1 MKIKR
6 SELRQLIAEMAGHRY
21 KKYGPG
27 TMGYSDLTP
36 IRGDHL
42 GRAEAGEYRQRLSIP
57 EPEVKISNNASNA
70 LYAFNYSWRE
80 HGKTME
86 ALEKMYGHVTGY
98 SLNTGAVYFYDME
111 TGKETEMNIHEM
123 LK

>member
-1 MKIKR
+1 MKISR
-6 SELRQLIAEMAGHRY
+6 RELRALIAEASIPRHR
-21 KKYGPG
+21 KYGYRDTRDYLSRAEPG
-27 TMGYSDLTP
+27 TFRERINL
-36 IRGDHL
+36 
-42 GRAEAGEYRQRLSIP
+42 P
-57 EPEVKISNNASNA
+57 EPEVKISNNASNV
-70 LYAFNYSWRE
+70 LYAFKYSWRE